1 MTDDTHRAVL
11 NHGLHGDLIASAVGL
26 ELGAQLQSAITSD
39 VSDGATPGDILQA
52 LRGACDQDPVAYARL
67 LELVVLAGV
76 DELQVI
82 AGNPSIFPFTQSWDR
97 NCDPEKASGGVS
109 VLLRRA
115 RQRWLGKLLARGR
128 SVDGVAR
135 GR

>member
-1 MTDDTHRAVL
+1 MTDATHRVVL
-11 NHGLHGDLIASAVGL
+11 NHGLHGDFIASAVGL
-26 ELGAQLQSAITSD
+26 ELGGPAAIRD
-39 VSDGATPGDILQA
+39 HLGRQRRRHPGDILQA
-52 LRGACDQDPVAYARL
+52 LRDACDQDSVAYARL

-82 AGNPSIFPFTQSWDR
+82 AGNPSIFPSTQSWDR

-109 VLLRRA
+109 VLLRA
-115 RQRWLGKLLARGR
+115 RQRWLGKRLARGR